1 MDGQALRILCVTP
14 WFPNTASDGR
24 YNFILHSIDA
34 LVDAG
39 HRVRVLITRP
49 WIPAPLRLLDASWQH
64 AAARPASDTLTR
76 AQRVETIRFPSIPRY
91 VFSEYA
97 DALYR
102 RATGGR
108 IASAIHE
115 ERPDVVHAHTERAGY
130 AAVAAARELGVAS
143 AVTLHGINTAPQLL
157 DTAGKRARLR
167 DTLRH
172 AGRVVL
178 VGEPLRAHFGPLAG
192 GDANFRVVPNGFFL
206 HGSGVAD
213 PFRHPT
219 LRFVSVSKLAEG
231 KGVDLTLRAL
241 ARLDASGARDWMY
254 VIAGD
259 GPERGHLE
267 SLSRTLG
274 LAGRV
279 TFAGDLPHDRALALL
294 PGSDIFVLPSYRE
307 AFGVAYLEAMAS
319 GLLTMGVAGQGPSAF
334 IAHDET
340 GLLVEPR
347 SVDALYLAMRYASD
361 NRDRM
366 AAIARAG
373 RAHACEEF
381 TWARHAAR
389 LTDVFDE
396 AIRDRR

>member
-1 MDGQALRILCVTP
+1 VALRILCVTP
-14 WFPNTASDGR
+14 WFPNTSSDGQ
-24 YNFILHSIDA
+24 YNFILHSVNA

-49 WIPAPLRLLDASWQH
+49 WIPAPLRLLDAGWQH

-91 VFSEYA
+91 VLSEYA

-108 IASAIHE
+108 IARAIHE

-130 AAVAAARELGVAS
+130 AAVAAARELGVPS

-178 VGEPLRAHFGPLAG
+178 VGEPLRAHFAPLAG

-206 HGSGVAD
+206 HGTAVAN
-213 PFRHPT
+213 PFRYPT

-241 ARLDASGARDWMY
+241 SRLDESGVRDWTCA
-254 VIAGD
+254 VAGD

-274 LAGRV
+274 LADRV

-294 PGSDIFVLPSYRE
+294 PDADVFVLPSYRE

-319 GLLTMGVAGQGPSAF
+319 GLLTIGVQGQGPSAF
-334 IAHDET
+334 ITDDKT

-347 SVDALYLAMRYASD
+347 SVDAVYQAIRRVSAD
-361 NRDRM
+361 RDRM

-373 RAHACEEF
+373 RAHASAEF

-389 LTDVFDE
+389 LATVLEE
-396 AIRDRR
+396 AVRDR